1 MTFDKWWKTKGS
13 GITPLAGHDIE
24 EHSARIAWHAWY
36 ASKETKKAKA
46 RIKSQGLKLPFKKG
60 K

>member
-1 MTFDKWWKTKGS
+1 MTFDKWWKTEGS
-13 GITPLAGHDIE
+13 GIAPCAGHDME
-24 EHSARIAWHAWY
+24 EHAARIAWFAWY

-46 RIKSQGLKLPFKKG
+46 KKRAS